1 MTLTKRALWLV
12 GTGAV
17 FLLALTADARANEP
31 NQAEVTVGGFIDV
44 NGQTEIPR
52 GLFGVHAFRLT
63 EQAVEEYG
71 IECIR
76 QIHYSPNPSCTAI
89 GRDGKVKDLYKKLSV
104 VIDCPGDRYAPPSVL
119 KTKDY
124 EEKFR
129 RIGQAYARKC
139 KDANWPGYAEFWN
152 EPYLNWASRSHGSGR
167 NVYHPKWYETE
178 GRTAGGKVTIKGW
191 DKPLEHLR
199 WRKHWAKG
207 EDGKLYYGVEIPE
220 GLKPGDTF
228 RGHSPKSW
236 YFTNRKEQTFTV
248 VEQWG
253 IWDPTQVGFWS
264 GRQNRDF
271 YLWMFLPY
279 AKAIKETNPKVQVL
293 GGWDFGFSHGDWKA
307 FTELYVPVIDQAHKY
322 MDGVTEHH
330 YGINSRWVP
339 VWYEVAC
346 AYSVS
351 KYDKWLKGYNTETAG
366 HLDPAVHGTGG
377 GEKRTGLS
385 KEWGT
390 ATYLLRDVLELI
402 YHSPAKSGSRTSH
415 HVGHGEKTALKF
427 LKNLR
432 GRLIRTASDDRD
444 VWTVASLNE
453 ETGEL
458 VVVVFNNA
466 KDARHV
472 KLTVCAP
479 EGTRLK
485 NARVGE
491 LGNDPDSGRLAIR
504 EKDWEIAGGN
514 AATLAGTIGG
524 RQAKKFVFSLT
535 GKARKNAGWKR
546 KQFFAKEGPLVNVK
560 PGMNRRFTITMPPAF
575 AAGAEKAVLRLVL
588 EGAIEE
594 AKPMLNGQEVKID
607 ARPFVM
613 DLPVD
618 PANLKATNVLELSSK
633 AEEGKGFRVVTASL
647 IVDQQQNW
655 RPPRQASRCGREA
668 DRTYSRCV
676 CWRYSLG
683 LSPVSFWKTALN
695 RLAERNP
702 LAAATSLTV
711 MSVRERYCLPSS
723 IRTRWISSRGV
734 WPVIFLKRFSS
745 DRRDTWAAS
754 MTSLTLMG

>member
-1 MTLTKRALWLV
+1 MKHRQWMQIVTLV
-12 GTGAV
+12 
-17 FLLALTADARANEP
+17 LAAGVCLGQDDNNPMGYRGPVLTEEDEKAIASSVKVE
-31 NQAEVTVGGFIDV
+31 VGGFIEV
-44 NGQTEIPR
+44 NGQSEIPR
-52 GLFGVHAFRLT
+52 GLFGVHAFKLT
-63 EQAVEEYG
+63 EEAVEEYG

-76 QIHYSPNPSCTAI
+76 QIHFSPSSACAAI
-89 GRDGKVKDLYKKLSV
+89 GRDGQVKPLYRKLSV

-119 KTKDY
+119 KTKNY

-129 RIGQAYARKC
+129 RIGEAYAKKC

-199 WRKHWAKG
+199 WRNRWAKG
-207 EDGKLYYGVEIPE
+207 EDGKIYYGVKIPAD
-220 GLKPGDTF
+220 LKPGDTF

-293 GGWDFGFSHGDWKA
+293 GGWDFGFSHGGWKA
-307 FTELYVPVIDQAHKY
+307 FTELYAPVIDKAHKY

-346 AYSVS
+346 AYSMS

-366 HLDPAVHGTGG
+366 YLDPAVHGTGG
-377 GEKRTGLS
+377 GEKRTGLA

-415 HVGHGEKTALKF
+415 HVGHGEKTALTF
-427 LKNLR
+427 LKELR
-432 GRLIRTASDDRD
+432 GPMLRTTSDDRD
-444 VWTVASLNE
+444 VWPVASYNSQ
-453 ETGEL
+453 TGKL
-458 VVVVFNNA
+458 VVMVFNNA
-466 KDARHV
+466 KDQRRID
-472 KLTVCAP
+472 LTIPAP
-479 EGTRLK
+479 EGTRFERIVRGDLRK
-485 NARVGE
+485 H
-491 LGNDPDSGRLAIR
+491 PKSGRLAVR
-504 EKDWEIAGGN
+504 TEMVPIADN
-514 AATLAGTIGG
+514 QTATLSGTIPG
-524 RQAKKFVFSLT
+524 RQAIRLVFDVEGT
-535 GKARKNAGWKR
+535 VKTAPRWTR
-546 KQFFAKEGPLVNVK
+546 RQFFAKEGPLVNVK
-560 PGMNRRFTITMPPAF
+560 PGCVERLTMKVPPAF
-575 AAGAEKAVLRLVL
+575 VAGAEKAVLRLVL

-594 AKPMLNGQEVKID
+594 AQPMLNGQRVKLD

-633 AEEGKGFRVVTASL
+633 AKEGRGFRVVTASL
-647 IVDQQQNW
+647 IVDRQQN
-655 RPPRQASRCGREA
+655 
-668 DRTYSRCV
+668 
-676 CWRYSLG
+676 
-683 LSPVSFWKTALN
+683 
-695 RLAERNP
+695 
-702 LAAATSLTV
+702 
-711 MSVRERYCLPSS
+711 
-723 IRTRWISSRGV
+723 
-734 WPVIFLKRFSS
+734 
-745 DRRDTWAAS
+745 
-754 MTSLTLMG
+754 

>member
-1 MTLTKRALWLV
+1 MTFTKRAVWLL

-17 FLLALTADARANEP
+17 FLLALTADTRADEP
-31 NQAEVTVGGFIDV
+31 NQAEVTVDGFIDV

-52 GLFGVHAFRLT
+52 GLFGVHAFKLT
-63 EQAVEEYG
+63 EQAIEEYG

-76 QIHYSPNPSCTAI
+76 QIHFSPNPSCVAI
-89 GRDGKVKDLYKKLSV
+89 GRDGKVKPLYRKLSV

-129 RIGQAYARKC
+129 RIGQAYAKKC

-199 WRKHWAKG
+199 WRNRWAKG
-207 EDGKLYYGVEIPE
+207 EDGKIYYGVEIPKDLE
-220 GLKPGDTF
+220 VGDTF

-248 VEQWG
+248 IEQWG

-307 FTELYVPVIDQAHKY
+307 FTELYAPVIDKAHKY

-366 HLDPAVHGTGG
+366 YLDPAVHGLAG
-377 GEKRTGLS
+377 GEKRTGLA
-385 KEWGT
+385 KQWGT

-402 YHSPAKSGSRTSH
+402 HHSPAKSGSRTSH

-427 LKNLR
+427 LKDLR
-432 GRLIRTASDDRD
+432 GRLMRTTGDDRD

-453 ETGEL
+453 ETGDL

-466 KDARHV
+466 KDARRV
-472 KLTVCAP
+472 KLAVSAP
-479 EGTRLK
+479 GGTMFDDIIRGYLRK
-485 NARVGE
+485 GPKSGQLDIRTERVPI
-491 LGNDPDSGRLAIR
+491 PDKRVAKLS
-504 EKDWEIAGGN
+504 EIV
-514 AATLAGTIGG
+514 GG

-535 GKARKNAGWKR
+535 GKAHKNTAWKR

-560 PGMNRRFTITMPPAF
+560 PGKNHRFTITMPPAF

-588 EGAIEE
+588 EGALDE
-594 AKPMLNGQEVKID
+594 ARPMLNGQRVKID

-618 PANLKATNVLELSSK
+618 PANLKATNILELSSK
-633 AEEGKGFRVVTASL
+633 AAEGKGFRVVTASL
-647 IVDQQQNW
+647 IVDQQQ
-655 RPPRQASRCGREA
+655 
-668 DRTYSRCV
+668 D
-676 CWRYSLG
+676 
-683 LSPVSFWKTALN
+683 
-695 RLAERNP
+695 
-702 LAAATSLTV
+702 
-711 MSVRERYCLPSS
+711 
-723 IRTRWISSRGV
+723 
-734 WPVIFLKRFSS
+734 
-745 DRRDTWAAS
+745 
-754 MTSLTLMG
+754 